1 MKGLRTL
8 AFAACLATAGL
19 LAACLPENAADYVKE
34 AGLPTVKA
42 IAGKVV
48 TNALAGD
55 TKARDMV
62 LVSLGEYCDQ
72 VSPGSRDGFR
82 AALAFD
88 GRPAVTIDCEV
99 VHALAPPPDKTSSL
113 IIEPPSDRRA
123 LALSREAGASRAGQG

>member
-1 MKGLRTL
+1 MKGLRSL
-8 AFAACLATAGL
+8 ALAACLASVGM
-19 LAACLPENAADYVKE
+19 LAACLPEDAADYVKE
-34 AGLPTVKA
+34 AGLPTAKA

-62 LVSLGEYCDQ
+62 LVSLGEYCDRI
-72 VSPGSRDGFR
+72 SPKSRDGFR
-82 AALAFD
+82 MALAID
-88 GRPAVTIDCEV
+88 GRPAVTVDCEV
-99 VHALAPPPDKTSSL
+99 VHALAPPDGPSSL